1 VLSLLVSLGLLGL
14 AAVDPVGIAVM
25 PLLLTQPDG
34 IRRSVW
40 FLIGSAMGITA
51 LGVLFAIGAG
61 HVMLRVTKDFPWL
74 EPAIEIA
81 CGVIFAGF
89 GVYLW
94 WQRRRGQQGPEV
106 SDSLRRRLDLP
117 LGSLFGFGVIL
128 VILQSLLDV
137 VFIVAMVNVGA
148 KNLPVF
154 EVVVAVL
161 VYAAAALGLQI
172 AIVAAYVWAGP
183 EKRTRVADT
192 VTAWLDRYGQLAA
205 IIAAIGVGAVLV
217 ASGVSAL
224 NGGPSLG

>member
-1 VLSLLVSLGLLGL
+1 
-14 AAVDPVGIAVM
+14 M
-25 PLLLTQPDG
+25 
-34 IRRSVW
+34 
-40 FLIGSAMGITA
+40 
-51 LGVLFAIGAG
+51 
-61 HVMLRVTKDFPWL
+61 
-74 EPAIEIA
+74 
-81 CGVIFAGF
+81 
-89 GVYLW
+89 
-94 WQRRRGQQGPEV
+94 

-161 VYAAAALGLQI
+161 VYATAALALQI
-172 AIVAAYVWAGP
+172 AIVTAYVWAGP
-183 EKRTRVADT
+183 ERRTRVADT
-192 VTAWLDRYGQLAA
+192 VTAWLDHYGQLAA
-205 IIAAIGVGAVLV
+205 IVAAIGVGAVLV

>member
-1 VLSLLVSLGLLGL
+1 MADQQDAVTVHQANIATLSQNVIYL
-14 AAVDPVGIAVM
+14 
-25 PLLLTQPDG
+25 
-34 IRRSVW
+34 
-40 FLIGSAMGITA
+40 MGFSF
-51 LGVLFAIGAG
+51 V
-61 HVMLRVTKDFPWL
+61 
-74 EPAIEIA
+74 
-81 CGVIFAGF
+81 
-89 GVYLW
+89 
-94 WQRRRGQQGPEV
+94 
-106 SDSLRRRLDLP
+106 

-161 VYAAAALGLQI
+161 VYATAALAVQI
-172 AIVAAYVWAGP
+172 AIVAAYAWAGP
-183 EKRTRVADT
+183 ERRARVADT

-205 IIAAIGVGAVLV
+205 IVAAIGVGAVLV